1 MGVLRPC
8 SGGRKRG
15 PRVVSRETLVT
26 RSLKRAGHERFFSW
40 HRFGYDADLC
50 ASRSWPIS
58 LRIVPDGPS
67 GRRDDFGAI
76 LSLRAKIGIS
86 LRVRRDCVTSNGEAG
101 RRWRA
106 EVACRGWRVGGGES
120 DRQLWSTAAT
130 GSRRARAGDPSRSEP
145 LDRIDTARDAES
157 SCWRFVDGIRPCRRR
172 IARRAHSRRAKVRRA
187 NGRRAAPL
195 IARARLAPR
204 TSPPQR
210 GSTRRTEPDDGQ
222 PGWSSG
228 RCRYSCRRLRSTQ

>member
-106 EVACRGWRVGGGES
+106 EVACRGWRVGP
-120 DRQLWSTAAT
+120 AT
-130 GSRRARAGDPSRSEP
+130 LVDGRNRISPRPSRRPESLG
-145 LDRIDTARDAES
+145 TARQD
-157 SCWRFVDGIRPCRRR
+157 RHGPRRR
-172 IARRAHSRRAKVRRA
+172 IILLAIRRRHPALSAAHRTSSPFTSRQSTSSQRTSGGAAHCAGEASAAHVTATAGEHQA
-187 NGRRAAPL
+187 NGA
-195 IARARLAPR
+195 
-204 TSPPQR
+204 
-210 GSTRRTEPDDGQ
+210 G
-222 PGWSSG
+222 
-228 RCRYSCRRLRSTQ
+228 